1 MGKYYI
7 FLLAAILCL
16 IGRIYSCPAEYGE
29 DVGVDFAAPLDCT
42 KCVDPVVAPGITY
55 NFRWNRKGCK
65 VVTFLGCETHY
76 YEIEGLIGGLGP
88 LHACRYIPGTGYT
101 WWTPGLNATQKVSC
115 WIGTSR
121 N

>member
-7 FLLAAILCL
+7 FLLAAIFCL
-16 IGRIYSCPAEYGE
+16 IGRTIACPADYGE
-29 DVGVDFAAPLDCT
+29 DEDKDAAAFADCT

-115 WIGTSR
+115 WIGTSK